1 MGVIYMPEPK
11 REPQRPSASATEYPP
26 GTKWKSAD
34 GSIWEIE
41 WDDQD
46 KRYAWF
52 IVSDSLQP
60 AVERAQ
66 AVETGQPPVQL
77 LACKICGVLLWDI
90 DAHYAHAHPTD
101 VEIRRQS

>member
-77 LACKICGVLLWDI
+77 LACKLCGVLLWDI
-90 DAHYAHAHPTD
+90 EAHYAHAHPAD
-101 VEIRRQS
+101 AEIRRQP